1 VGKDLGKSALD
12 EFTFEKSVLM
22 GIWSSWKIYFYIY
35 KNLVDK

>member
-22 GIWSSWKIYFYIY
+22 GIW
-35 KNLVDK
+35 